1 MQSYK
6 PIDKV
11 TFVFL
16 QTSNQGQKC
25 PQTVGAETLLF
36 CMGVKLRKTCIT
48 IRKKCLTVAH
58 VEVNFCMIWLPSQW
72 SQVID
77 LRNVFYFFKHDASFF
92 QVNRLTGINSPWLPR
107 TPYLPATTNQWII
120 RIRLVLKKQKL
131 LFYTFR
137 HRTQLRSEHFS
148 PTKTFYD
155 EIQ

>member
-92 QVNRLTGINSPWLPR
+92 QVNRLTWNKFSLVTKNTLFASNNQPMNNQDPSISQKAKTIVLYFQTSDIAKIR
-107 TPYLPATTNQWII
+107 T
-120 RIRLVLKKQKL
+120 L
-131 LFYTFR
+131 L
-137 HRTQLRSEHFS
+137 SN
-148 PTKTFYD
+148 
-155 EIQ
+155 

>member
-11 TFVFL
+11 TFAFL

-25 PQTVGAETLLF
+25 PQTAGAETLLF

-58 VEVNFCMIWLPSQW
+58 VEVNFCMTWLPSQW

-77 LRNVFYFFKHDASFF
+77 LRNVFYLFKHDASFF
-92 QVNRLTGINSPWLPR
+92 QVNRLTWNKFSLVTKNTLFASNNQPMDNQDPSISQKAKTIVLYFQTSDIAKIR
-107 TPYLPATTNQWII
+107 T
-120 RIRLVLKKQKL
+120 L
-131 LFYTFR
+131 L
-137 HRTQLRSEHFS
+137 SN
-148 PTKTFYD
+148 
-155 EIQ
+155 